1 VGVDELHEV
10 DGLALGARSGRAGG
24 ACAWPGDSYHN
35 TGRTCAGLDGT
46 AAATCWGIYD
56 RPKVI
61 IEILKANG
69 STSKSAPGS
78 PLGNNPGLPFRDP
91 REIPAGS
98 AGEALFG

>member
-1 VGVDELHEV
+1 MID
-10 DGLALGARSGRAGG
+10 
-24 ACAWPGDSYHN
+24 
-35 TGRTCAGLDGT
+35 
-46 AAATCWGIYD
+46 
-56 RPKVI
+56 PKVI